1 MRRET
6 LLSRLLMAVT
16 LLVAALML
24 APSEAQAHA
33 GHSHAIQ
40 PAAPTAV
47 AAAGM
52 QDIEA
57 APITARGEV
66 TISQTSGRSASLLP
80 SSSPD
85 TPQSCPGGCCH
96 SAGSGC
102 CAVWLPASIEIS
114 VPAPGRLPRIVSV
127 IGASGIT
134 PGALPEPP
142 NALV

>member
-1 MRRET
+1 MRCET

-16 LLVAALML
+16 LVVAGLML
-24 APSEAQAHA
+24 APSRAQAHA
-33 GHSHAIQ
+33 GHSHAQ
-40 PAAPTAV
+40 PAAPIV
-47 AAAGM
+47 QRAADV
-52 QDIEA
+52 QIIKV
-57 APITARGEV
+57 APITMQDEV
-66 TISQTSGRSASLLP
+66 TVSHTSLAPVSGP
-80 SSSPD
+80 E
-85 TPQSCPGGCCH
+85 TPQTCPGGCCH

-102 CAVWLPASIEIS
+102 CAVWLPASIEFS